1 MLVGVGIH
9 RGPLQGWPE
18 EYWPGYMNGNRIG
31 HVTAAVYS
39 PGLEMNIGCALVPIE
54 HAGLETGL
62 TLETPFGTVDA
73 GVVRKPLVDP
83 KKKDTKILR
92 RLSGKKPV
100 LLSAGFRQ
108 KRFDL
113 RHVFKFAKQQPNAA
127 VDHVQV
133 CRRQL

>member
-1 MLVGVGIH
+1 M
-9 RGPLQGWPE
+9 
-18 EYWPGYMNGNRIG
+18 
-31 HVTAAVYS
+31 TAAVYS
-39 PGLEMNIGCALVPIE
+39 PGSEKNIGCALVPIE
-54 HAGLETGL
+54 YAGLETGL

-73 GVVRKPLVDP
+73 SVVRKPLVDP

-92 RLSGKKPV
+92 RLSGKKLV
-100 LLSAGFRQ
+100 LLSAVLRQ